1 MPAWVSQ
8 FGVLLV
14 FIFFFNDTAT
24 TEIYTLS
31 LHDALPISCSPPPGC
46 RSCREHRCGEEPEQ
60 VPGHRYALNCV
71 DYSIAMGSNRNRTV
85 SERSVTPPITR
96 GSAVALCRPLRML
109 RPRPLRGIR
118 WPRPTR
124 RTRRSTAGS
133 PAPQRPAR
141 SVPTDVL
148 DEGMPG
154 DDHFGVT
161 VLLEA
166 AHRRNRAF
174 SLPWSHSTCLLAS
187 RSVRFQV
194 AGSSC

>member
-1 MPAWVSQ
+1 
-8 FGVLLV
+8 
-14 FIFFFNDTAT
+14 
-24 TEIYTLS
+24 
-31 LHDALPISCSPPPGC
+31 
-46 RSCREHRCGEEPEQ
+46 
-60 VPGHRYALNCV
+60 
-71 DYSIAMGSNRNRTV
+71 MGSNRNRTV

-187 RSVRFQV
+187 RSVRCQV
-194 AGSSC
+194 AGSSCSTTAGSTGALSVVTSAGVTLVAPIASGLDLEPVDEVRGDAGVGDRASFAGWLVGERHHLQ